1 MRKLTVEEKQNL
13 TDNKDI
19 IGEIALELSQM
30 DREHMKVA
38 LNKIILINIEI
49 ASEQG
54 KLYDEKD
61 IIWGI

>member
-13 TDNKDI
+13 TNNKDI

>member
-54 KLYDEKD
+54 NLYDEKD